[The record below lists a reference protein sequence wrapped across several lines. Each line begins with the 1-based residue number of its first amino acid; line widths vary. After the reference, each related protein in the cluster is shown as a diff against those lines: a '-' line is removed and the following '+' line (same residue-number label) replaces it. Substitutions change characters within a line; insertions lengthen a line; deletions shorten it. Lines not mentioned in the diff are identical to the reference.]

1 MYKNLSL
8 SALGHSIPFDEVCA
22 LAKSNGF
29 AGVELNLEFLQAL
42 GSPQA
47 AADWF
52 ASTGLVAGGFALSTP
67 WRETDT
73 DEAFGTALDAVAVD
87 ATYAAALGCKRC
99 FTWVPPCSATLDYYQ
114 HFDLVVPRL
123 IRVAEVL
130 GAHGSMLGFGFFGP
144 LTMRDLHV
152 KDFVHTLDGAR
163 SFAAAI
169 GMHSLNTGVVLD
181 SFHWY
186 TSHGSIREIEHLDHH
201 EVVYA
206 QLNDAVLGRS
216 VDELRND
223 ETELVGATGVI
234 NVEGFLGALRTIGY
248 TGPLTVAS
256 SNTAMRAMS
265 PSEAAATASKTLD
278 QVLHYERQ

>member
-8 SALGHSIPFDEVCA
+8 SALGHSVPFDEVCA

-29 AGVELNLEFLQAL
+29 AGVELDLGFLQAL

-52 ASTGLVAGGFALSTP
+52 ASTGLIAGGFALSIP
-67 WRETDT
+67 WRETDS
-73 DEAFGTALDAVAVD
+73 DEAFGSALDAVAVE

-99 FTWVPPCSATLDYYQ
+99 FTWVPPSSATLDYYQ

-186 TSHGSIREIEHLDHH
+186 TSHGSTREIEHLDHH
-201 EVVYA
+201 EIVYA
-206 QLNDAVLGRS
+206 QLNDAVLGLS
-216 VDELRND
+216 VDEQRTD
-223 ETELVGATGVI
+223 ERELVGATGAI
-234 NVEGFLGALRTIGY
+234 NIEGFLGALRTIGY

-256 SNTAMRAMS
+256 SNAALSAMR
-265 PSEAAATASKTLD
+265 PSEAVATASKALD
-278 QVLHYERQ
+278 QVLQ